1 MTILDADG
9 NAILENLIVDDGSE
23 RDVEL
28 MGNDR
33 LTLRFSLPSYVTF
46 SSRCYCYFQGV
57 RYTMYIPAEVKKVNT
72 MCYDYVVTMHTHAYE
87 LRLTQMKDLYYSN
100 NQYSG
105 GERVTFPY
113 TAKAAEHVAMVVNC
127 MNKADGTRLWRYVI
141 GTDVLEAMREKL
153 IVYDKVKCSDAL
165 IAIAE
170 AYETEYEVNDDYD
183 TITETTWRTITLH
196 RVESHK
202 GSQSLGMEY
211 GKGKGFK
218 SGVVRRTQVS
228 VPPVDVLYVQGGSH
242 NIDKTD
248 YGNDTLLLPSNRYTV
263 YYGYLNGANQ
273 MYIEYKATPTS
284 TSVWY
289 DAEGNRMDYIPAIG
303 GFAIYKISND
313 KRSIYRVTD
322 AEDGTPYRPTNVE
335 EVYDGSE
342 VYPSRVGVVSHV
354 KVTPRSTEDGEPYNL
369 YDIYDE
375 TFGTNSNAPSP
386 DYRDACLVDETMTV
400 IFQDGMLA
408 GREFAI
414 QTSGE
419 GTEVQAVM
427 NWDSTLQ
434 EWGIPLSPSEE
445 DSMILPNETFAP
457 AIGDHYAVFHCK
469 LPSAYI
475 RVAEFTLL
483 HQAVDWLYNNSEIEY
498 TADGEVDEKWI
509 MADSARSDRM
519 AIGECISLRDTEMF
533 GLGLQMRITGLR
545 QNVNAPWRYSITM
558 DNRPRT
564 LYDWTRMLEKTVRD
578 ANEYKATLSP
588 NEQLMPKYRQ
598 YKAKSGGG
606 SGGGGGVVMQVNSDW
621 NATSGVAEILNKP
634 DLDKKQNVLTAGRD
648 IEIKEIVEVE
658 YLESSG
664 TQLMDTGIVVGETD
678 TILCSAMFLN
688 KSGDNMLFGVSGS
701 SGEGGIWH
709 EIYGNTT
716 YYTRFGSSTPTSKAA
731 PNPHGRHEYEL
742 RKGYLGVD
750 GVQFLSLP
758 FTNMPSGS
766 LKIFGRD
773 STYKFVGRIYSLSV
787 RNENGDAIIDFIP
800 VRVGQVGYMY
810 DRVSGKLF
818 GNNAGTGEFIIGQD
832 VDIHNTI
839 VDYVGESIIPLEDNG
854 TTTAGVWLAKSDK
867 VTEYVDGAL
876 YMYKITKAGASTTTL
891 NINGLGAK
899 TVHYQPGSLLTTHFP
914 VGVWL
919 LLFYRGGSG
928 VFVVINN
935 YNSDSN
941 SIPGVYCATTATAA
955 AKYGTLST
963 HDANLK
969 AAIDGGPMY
978 LTVCMYYTNTKA
990 AALTLNVD
998 SSGAK
1003 PIYINGEPSS
1013 ATNHTLPAGMYFVYW
1028 DGEHYQFRTDGKL
1041 TINGVV
1047 FGGSYNDLADKP
1059 TIGDV
1064 GMVRCIYKNTGST
1077 AQSLVLVN
1085 TSQAAKV
1092 EYLAVDGEEVPRN
1105 EIDAGVSSKTLNPSE
1120 TVTVDIVF
1128 APVTGRMPWRNGV
1141 FPSGVLASVA
1151 YITELVIPSGMAFV
1165 DENTFGS
1172 ALTKVWCIGSVPAHF
1187 SAIMGTGI
1195 TVMVPAAFDG
1205 VYRSEYGTGVL
1216 ITTY

>member
-1 MTILDADG
+1 MDADG
-9 NAILENLIVDDGSE
+9 NAILEDLVVDDGSE

-72 MCYDYVVTMHTHAYE
+72 MCYDYVVTMYTHAYE
-87 LRLTQMKDLYYSN
+87 LRLTQMKDLFYSN

-141 GTDVLEAMREKL
+141 GTDVLEATREKL
-153 IVYDKVKCSDAL
+153 IVYDKMKCSDAL

-170 AYETEYEVNDDYD
+170 AYETEYEVKDDYD
-183 TITETTWRTITLH
+183 TLTDTTWRTITLH

-202 GSQSLGMEY
+202 GSQSLAMEY

-242 NIDKTD
+242 NIDKTG

-303 GFAIYKISND
+303 GFAIYKINND
-313 KRSIYRVTD
+313 RRSIYRVTD
-322 AEDGTPYRPTNVE
+322 AEEGTPYRPTHVE

-414 QTSGE
+414 QTSEE
-419 GTEVQAVM
+419 GTDVQAVM

-434 EWGIPLSPSEE
+434 EWGIPLCPSEE
-445 DSMILPNETFAP
+445 DSMILPNATFAP

-469 LPSAYI
+469 LPSSYI

-483 HQAVDWLYNNSEIEY
+483 HQAVDWLFNNAEIEY

-634 DLDKKQNVLTAGRD
+634 
-648 IEIKEIVEVE
+648 
-658 YLESSG
+658 
-664 TQLMDTGIVVGETD
+664 
-678 TILCSAMFLN
+678 
-688 KSGDNMLFGVSGS
+688 
-701 SGEGGIWH
+701 
-709 EIYGNTT
+709 
-716 YYTRFGSSTPTSKAA
+716 
-731 PNPHGRHEYEL
+731 
-742 RKGYLGVD
+742 
-750 GVQFLSLP
+750 
-758 FTNMPSGS
+758 
-766 LKIFGRD
+766 
-773 STYKFVGRIYSLSV
+773 
-787 RNENGDAIIDFIP
+787 
-800 VRVGQVGYMY
+800 
-810 DRVSGKLF
+810 
-818 GNNAGTGEFIIGQD
+818 
-832 VDIHNTI
+832 
-839 VDYVGESIIPLEDNG
+839 YVGEQIIPLEDNG

-867 VTEYVDGAL
+867 VTEYVDGMLVL
-876 YMYKITKAGASTTTL
+876 YRITVKGATTTTL
-891 NINGLGAK
+891 NINSLGAK
-899 TVHYQPGSLLTTHFP
+899 TISLQGSTNLTTQYG
-914 VGVWL
+914 VGNWL
-919 LLFYRGGSG
+919 LLSYRAESKT
-928 VFVVINN
+928 FVPVNN
-935 YNSDSN
+935 YYSDSN
-941 SIPGVYCATTATAA
+941 SVPGVYCSTTASAA
-955 AKYGTLST
+955 AKVGSLGTS
-963 HDANLK
+963 DAQLK
-969 AAIDGGPMY
+969 AHIDGGPMY
-978 LTVCMYYTNTKA
+978 LTVCMYYSNTKKS
-990 AALTLNVD
+990 ALTLNVD
-998 SSGAK
+998 GSGAH

-1028 DGEHYQFRTDGKL
+1028 DGTAYQFRTDGKL

-1047 FGGSYNDLADKP
+1047 FGGSYNDLTDKP
-1059 TIGDV
+1059 TMGDA

-1151 YITELVIPSGMAFV
+1151 YITEMVIPSGMAFV

-1187 SAIMGTGI
+1187 SAIIGTGI